1 MDISSAKRALLS
13 ILPHMLTHE
22 MGDIRARLRAT
33 RLALGWSLKEF
44 ENHSA
49 GEVTAIAMGSYERG
63 ERTLSISKLLT
74 ICEIFHISIIHIL
87 APPAETNCGDT
98 QGRHIYDLRALQM
111 LAQSPEKAHL
121 LSYIHHI
128 IRERGDWKGAVISL
142 RATDI
147 KNLTLIFAT
156 TQVTQNRDYQSWVAM
171 QGISLQKY

>member
-1 MDISSAKRALLS
+1 MDISGAKRAVLS
-13 ILPHMLTHE
+13 ILPHMLTLE

-63 ERTLSISKLLT
+63 ERTFSLSKLLT
-74 ICEIFHISIIHIL
+74 ICDIFHISIMHIL
-87 APPAETNCGDT
+87 APPPEISYGGT

-111 LAQSPEKAHL
+111 LAQTPEKTHL